1 MCEKQVKT
9 NRTGGGLETARP
21 SLANK
26 LELSLNPPG
35 NVIFLQVPLI
45 LHRVLCQSLSYQP
58 GM

>member
-35 NVIFLQVPLI
+35 NVIFLQAPP
-45 LHRVLCQSLSYQP
+45 HP
-58 GM
+58 A